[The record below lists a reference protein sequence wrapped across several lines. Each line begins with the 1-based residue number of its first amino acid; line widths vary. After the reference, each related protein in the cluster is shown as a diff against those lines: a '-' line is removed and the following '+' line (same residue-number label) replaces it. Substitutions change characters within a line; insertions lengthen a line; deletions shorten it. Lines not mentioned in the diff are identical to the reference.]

1 MNMISHSPDKANPKS
16 KTQRDTSR
24 NPKPPAHPPDKGGQ
38 KRRTQRHMPK
48 KPNPP
53 DKGGQGGYVPYD
65 KALTDKAR
73 ENRKNPTPAE
83 KRLWFEVLRNK
94 RLGKFK
100 FIRQKPIDHYIVD
113 FYCSELML
121 AIEIDGD
128 THAEQQQYDATR
140 TQRLNK
146 LGIEVFRYPN
156 REILNDLE
164 GVYEDLLKRVAERTT
179 PDHATN
185 RT

>member
-1 MNMISHSPDKANPKS
+1 MNMIPRTPDKAHPKS
-16 KTQRDTSR
+16 KTPRATPGK
-24 NPKPPAHPPDKGGQ
+24 PKPPAHPPDKGGL
-38 KRRTQRHMPK
+38 
-48 KPNPP
+48 
-53 DKGGQGGYVPYD
+53 GGFIPYD

-83 KRLWFEVLRNK
+83 KRLWLEVLQNK
-94 RLGKFK
+94 RLGTFK
-100 FIRQKPIDHYIVD
+100 FIRQKPVDHYIVD

-128 THAEQQQYDATR
+128 THAERQQYDATR

-156 REILNDLE
+156 TEILNNLE

-179 PDHATN
+179 LDPDSSHEP
-185 RT
+185 

>member
-1 MNMISHSPDKANPKS
+1 MSMIS
-16 KTQRDTSR
+16 
-24 NPKPPAHPPDKGGQ
+24 HPPDKGG
-38 KRRTQRHMPK
+38 MGV
-48 KPNPP
+48 
-53 DKGGQGGYVPYD
+53 GGQGGFIPYD

-83 KRLWFEVLRNK
+83 KGLWFEVLQNK

-100 FIRQKPIDHYIVD
+100 FIRQKPIDQYIVD

-128 THAEQQQYDATR
+128 THAEQQLYDATR
-140 TQRLNK
+140 TQRLNE

-156 REILNDLE
+156 TEILNNLE
-164 GVYEDLLKRVAERTT
+164 GVYEDLLKRVAERTPRDPT
-179 PDHATN
+179 V
-185 RT
+185 

>member
-1 MNMISHSPDKANPKS
+1 MNMIPHSPEKADQKS
-16 KTQRDTSR
+16 KTQPDTPR
-24 NPKPPAHPPDKGGQ
+24 KPKPPVH
-38 KRRTQRHMPK
+38 
-48 KPNPP
+48 PP
-53 DKGGQGGYVPYD
+53 DKGGQGGFIPYD

-83 KRLWFEVLRNK
+83 KRLWFEVLQNK

-140 TQRLNK
+140 TQRLNM

-156 REILNDLE
+156 VEILNNLE
-164 GVYEDLLKRVAERTT
+164 GVYEDLLKRVAERTP
-179 PDHATN
+179 PDGATN
-185 RT
+185 RTGSSPDRKPRAGRPRSSR

>member
-1 MNMISHSPDKANPKS
+1 MTMNMIPHSPDKGAWKS
-16 KTQRDTSR
+16 KTRGDTPR
-24 NPKPPAHPPDKGGQ
+24 KPKPPAHS
-38 KRRTQRHMPK
+38 
-48 KPNPP
+48 P
-53 DKGGQGGYVPYD
+53 DKGGQGGFISYD
-65 KALTDKAR
+65 KTLTGKAR

-100 FIRQKPIDHYIVD
+100 FIRQKPIEQYIVD

-128 THAEQQQYDATR
+128 THAEQQQYDETR

-146 LGIEVFRYPN
+146 LGIEVLRYPN
-156 REILNDLE
+156 TEILNNLE
-164 GVYEDLLKRVAERTT
+164 GVYEDLLKRVAERTP
-179 PDHATN
+179 PDHATGW
-185 RT
+185 

>member
-1 MNMISHSPDKANPKS
+1 MNMISHSTDKGDQKS
-16 KTQRDTSR
+16 KTQRDTSKK
-24 NPKPPAHPPDKGGQ
+24 PKPLA
-38 KRRTQRHMPK
+38 
-48 KPNPP
+48 NPP
-53 DKGGQGGYVPYD
+53 DKGGGGVGGQGGFIPYNKD
-65 KALTDKAR
+65 LTDKAR

-83 KRLWFEVLRNK
+83 KRLWFEILQNK

-100 FIRQKPIDHYIVD
+100 FIRQKPIDQYIVD

-128 THAEQQQYDATR
+128 THAEQQQYDAIR

-156 REILNDLE
+156 TEILNNLE
-164 GVYEDLLKRVAERTT
+164 GVYEDLLKRVAERTS
-179 PDHATN
+179 PRPRY
-185 RT
+185 RTLDEQAGLSCPP